1 MRQDGNFAGEGQFRS
16 RHQTHRQFGII
27 DGGEAACSGAEVM
40 RHELIANLR
49 GSRTYTVE
57 AKVTHFWNSLVG
69 SPQPQQ
75 DIIALAVP
83 TFIKS

>member
-16 RHQTHRQFGII
+16 GHQTHRQFGII

-40 RHELIANLR
+40 RQELIANLR
-49 GSRTYTVE
+49 GSRTYAVE
-57 AKVTHFWNSLVG
+57 AKSHISATPLLE
-69 SPQPQQ
+69 PQPQQ